1 MAKAYLEEFK
11 PPPRIL
17 LGAGPSAVHPRVLQ
31 AMTLPVISHLDP
43 AFFQVMD
50 DICEMLREVYGTT
63 NFITLPLSSSGT
75 GAMEAACANVLERG
89 DTIVVCRNGFFGDR
103 LAEIAQRCGAET
115 YVVDTPWGQPVD
127 VQALADELKRHKRVK
142 AVGVVH
148 AETSTGV
155 LSPLKE
161 IVGLAHQR
169 DALVIVDAVT
179 SLGGHQIRMDEW
191 DLDVCYS
198 ASQKCLGAPPGL
210 APISLGKR
218 AVEVVNTRSSK
229 VQSFYFNLKD
239 LETYWSQRR
248 VYHHTSPISMTYALR
263 EALRMIME
271 EGPEN
276 RIRRHARVA
285 AGLRAGLEALGIGLL
300 ADPDH
305 RLKSADC
312 RPGTPGYRRRS
323 SAPEAPGRL
332 QHRDWWWPWG
342 VERQG
347 VAHRPYGGVS
357 SGKQCFHLAV
367 SPGDD
372 PFQPGL
378 RSGLRL
384 QPGGGSACPHRLQ
397 RLPLCGLVGLVQKVH
412 HMGDFC
418 GHPLLAKS
426 LL

>member
-1 MAKAYLEEFK
+1 MAKGYLEALQ

-17 LGAGPSAVHPRVLQ
+17 LGPGPSSVHPRVLQ
-31 AMTLPVISHLDP
+31 AMALPVIGHLDP

-50 DICEMLREVYGTT
+50 DVCEMLREVYGTT
-63 NFITLPLSSSGT
+63 NFMTLPLSSTGT
-75 GAMEAACANVLERG
+75 GAMEAACANVLEQG
-89 DTIVVCRNGFFGDR
+89 DTMVVCRNGFFGNR
-103 LAEIAQRCGAET
+103 LADIAQRCGAET

-127 VQALADELKRHKRVK
+127 AQALADELKRHPKVK

-155 LSPLKE
+155 LTPLKE
-161 IVGLAHQR
+161 IVALAHQH

-179 SLGGHQIRMDEW
+179 SLGGHQVRMDEW
-191 DLDVCYS
+191 DLDVCYG

-218 AVEVVNTRSSK
+218 AVEVLNTRPSN

-239 LETYWSQRR
+239 LESYWSQRR
-248 VYHHTSPISMTYALR
+248 AYHHTSPISMTYALR

-305 RLKSADC
+305 RLNPLTAALVPEGIDDAQVRRKLLDGYNIEIGGGLGEMRGKIWRIGLMGESA
-312 RPGTPGYRRRS
+312 RESNVFTLLSALEVILSSLGYEVAYGSSLAAAQRALAVFTDSGS
-323 SAPEAPGRL
+323 SA
-332 QHRDWWWPWG
+332 W
-342 VERQG
+342 
-347 VAHRPYGGVS
+347 
-357 SGKQCFHLAV
+357 
-367 SPGDD
+367 
-372 PFQPGL
+372 
-378 RSGLRL
+378 
-384 QPGGGSACPHRLQ
+384 
-397 RLPLCGLVGLVQKVH
+397 
-412 HMGDFC
+412 
-418 GHPLLAKS
+418 
-426 LL
+426 